1 MQKTIKKAEGIF
13 IANVNTP
20 SGLCVKENNVK
31 VKKNN
36 QHTHVG
42 RCSVKL

>member
-20 SGLCVKENNVK
+20 SGLCIKENNVK
-31 VKKNN
+31 VKKNY

-42 RCSVKL
+42 LCSVKL